1 VKTRAIESKEIL
13 IYVDTSVWVALQLR
27 EAKTEAVQAWIEA
40 RGMAELAC
48 SEWVKTEYA
57 SALSIKR
64 RRGDIDDDHFARAH
78 HAFAKICVAGPRWLS
93 VETQDFFEAAR
104 LCADP
109 VSKMR
114 AGDALHLAVA
124 MRCQCTDFVSLDAV
138 LNQNAQDSGLSTITL

>member
-1 VKTRAIESKEIL
+1 M
-13 IYVDTSVWVALQLR
+13 IYVDTSAWIALQLR
-27 EAKTEAVQAWIEA
+27 ESKTEAVQAWVE
-40 RGMAELAC
+40 RNGMAGLVC

-64 RRGDIDDDHFARAH
+64 RRGDIDDGHFERAH
-78 HAFAKICVAGPRWLS
+78 RAFGKICVAGPTWLA

-109 VSKMR
+109 STKMR

-124 MRCQCTDFVSLDAV
+124 VRCQCEEFLSLDAV
-138 LNQNAQDSGLSTITL
+138 LNDNAKRLGLGTITL